1 MSANEVI
8 DMNPTNQMV
17 VGRAEGA
24 VVPSQGATLMRIIEA
39 AASGPN
45 FDIDKVRGLL
55 EIKERW
61 DANEARNAYNEAF
74 ARFKSE
80 TVKVIRNVTIK
91 DGPLKGKKHA
101 DLFSITDAATEAL
114 SKYGLSASWRIVS
127 DERDWIRVACRIKHA
142 AGHHEEVEF
151 GGPIDTGPGRNAIQ
165 ARKSSVTY
173 LERITLLLALGLAE
187 SDADDDG
194 AGAGPAGGPQS
205 PLPPAAAREALP
217 PYDDATMQ
225 ANLPAWKAAIAA
237 GKLTPYKV
245 IEKVET
251 RATLTPEQKKAI
263 RALAPDAQP
272 A

>member
-1 MSANEVI
+1 MDESVI
-8 DMNPTNQMV
+8 DMAPTTAV
-17 VGRAEGA
+17 AERIDTNTIVA
-24 VVPSQGATLMRIIEA
+24 PRSQGDTLMRIIEA
-39 AASGPN
+39 AASGPS

-74 ARFKSE
+74 ARFKAE

-101 DLFSITDAATEAL
+101 DLFSITDAATDAL
-114 SKYGLSASWRIVS
+114 SKHGLSASWRIVS
-127 DERDWIRVACRIKHA
+127 DERDWIKVACRIKHT
-142 AGHHEEVEF
+142 AGHFEEVEF

-187 SDADDDG
+187 QDADDDG
-194 AGAGPAGGPQS
+194 AGAGERGAP
-205 PLPPAAAREALP
+205 PPATPAAPALP
-217 PYDDATMQ
+217 PYDDATLK
-225 ANLPAWKAAIAA
+225 ANAPAWVDAIKA
-237 GKLTPYKV
+237 GKLTPYK
-245 IEKVET
+245 IIAKVET
-251 RATLTPEQKKAI
+251 RATLTAEQKNAI
-263 RALAPDAQP
+263 RALAPEEQA